1 MRITQILHEAEL
13 VSFTQL
19 ASPQSSNDVDSTDEV
34 DVDSTDD
41 VGSQPT
47 EDLNHQGTIRTVK
60 DAHLVY
66 KRKEDANRYTE
77 LWIYKRNLLAKQSD
91 TTYAAI
97 MAATDIQNLAKKSA
111 DGEQTVE
118 VWSIGDPR
126 DKLTFV
132 KINGLSD

>member
-1 MRITQILHEAEL
+1 MRIKQILHEAEL

-19 ASPQSSNDVDSTDEV
+19 TSTQLSKEPTLSNEGDSDDTEIPSP
-34 DVDSTDD
+34 
-41 VGSQPT
+41 
-47 EDLNHQGTIRTVK
+47 EDLNRQGTIRVVK

-91 TTYAAI
+91 TVYAAI
-97 MAATDIQNLAKKSA
+97 MAATDIQNLAKKSV
-111 DGEQTVE
+111 DGEQSVE